1 MTYPATSDPSAAVAS
16 PPSSRSVWLAH
27 PALSLLLAA
36 SWLALSHSLAP
47 VHLLSAALLGLVV
60 PRLLHGFLTGLHTPP
75 VAWGPAFMLT
85 LVVVKDIVMSNLVV
99 AKLVLG
105 PLSAMK
111 PAWLTVPLDT
121 DHPHVNGLLAAIITT
136 TPGTVSCVIH
146 EERRE
151 ILVHALNC
159 DDAQAMIDDM
169 KARYEAPLMRI
180 FRVSQ
185 SDVSRGGLV

>member
-1 MTYPATSDPSAAVAS
+1 MSQTSASTASTASRPAVTRS
-16 PPSSRSVWLAH
+16 PWLSH
-27 PALSLLLAA
+27 PALSLLLAG
-36 SWLALSHSLAP
+36 SWLALSHSLEV

-60 PRLLHGFLTGLHTPP
+60 PRLLDGFLQGLRTPP
-75 VAWGPAFMLT
+75 IAWGEALA
-85 LVVVKDIVMSNLVV
+85 LGRVVLWDIVMSNITV

-105 PLSAMK
+105 PLDRMQ
-111 PAWLTVPLDT
+111 PAWLPVPLES

-136 TPGTVSCVIH
+136 TPGTVSCVIN

-169 KARYEAPLMRI
+169 KTRYEAPLMRI
-180 FRVSQ
+180 FGVAPVSTAA
-185 SDVSRGGLV
+185 GGEA